1 MVVETHSAAPL
12 DAVAVEVMPGGAA
25 SCVWLRKNIEQ
36 DAADNGPDEAMA
48 IKFYKADEVCFM
60 AEGAVSTEDIA
71 AAFDGLWAAHE
82 HDGMTDAE
90 RLAALEQAQADNM
103 AALLEIGDILGGE

>member
-1 MVVETHSAAPL
+1 MVVETHSASPL

-25 SCVWLRKNIEQ
+25 SCVWLRKNIEK
-36 DAADNGPDEAMA
+36 DVADQGPDAENAVE
-48 IKFYKADEVCFM
+48 FYRANEVCFT
-60 AEGAVSTEDIA
+60 AEGAPTVEEVTAS
-71 AAFDGLWAAHE
+71 FDELWAAHE

-103 AALLEIGDILGGE
+103 AALLEIGDLLGGE